1 MKSILYLGVLLMASA
16 AIYGFVDYER
26 SGGQPTFDKLYSEE
40 PMPVAQEV
48 PAPPSKPLI
57 ENVVF
62 TQPEITPEMS
72 KLKSLL
78 QAVKES
84 VVTEKKKKKKERKI
98 DYESFSRAPLREI
111 QEIDEIPK
119 TEPAPVKLKSV
130 Q

>member
-62 TQPEITPEMS
+62 PPAGNNAGDVE
-72 KLKSLL
+72 
-78 QAVKES
+78 V
-84 VVTEKKKKKKERKI
+84 
-98 DYESFSRAPLREI
+98 
-111 QEIDEIPK
+111 EIPASRGK
-119 TEPAPVKLKSV
+119 RISGDGKEEKEEGA
-130 Q
+130 